1 MRFGFIR
8 KHMETFEV
16 GVMCDVLE
24 VSRSGYYAWL
34 RRPPSARSQET
45 ARRTEMVRQIHAESR
60 GTYGAP
66 RVHAAMQARGETCG
80 KNQVARIMRCNG
92 LSSKRKRRFR
102 ATTNSKHKL
111 PVAPNLLEQ
120 DFSAS
125 APNSVWLA
133 DITYIPTE
141 EGWLYLATEKDLF
154 SRRIVGYAMSDSV
167 GAQLAVDALRMA
179 LGRRNPP
186 PGLIHHSDRG
196 VQYASRGFQQLL
208 GEHGI
213 RCSMSGKGNC
223 YDNAPM
229 ESFFGTLKN
238 EMVHH
243 EHFATRAAARLAI
256 FEYIET
262 FYNPERLHSSLH
274 YQSPVEFERAT
285 MRKEA

>member
-45 ARRTEMVRQIHAESR
+45 ARRTEVVRQIHAESR

-111 PVAPNLLEQ
+111 SMVTFCDGLSFTLYDGLL
-120 DFSAS
+120 
-125 APNSVWLA
+125 
-133 DITYIPTE
+133 
-141 EGWLYLATEKDLF
+141 
-154 SRRIVGYAMSDSV
+154 DS
-167 GAQLAVDALRMA
+167 G
-179 LGRRNPP
+179 GR
-186 PGLIHHSDRG
+186 GDGGS
-196 VQYASRGFQQLL
+196 
-208 GEHGI
+208 
-213 RCSMSGKGNC
+213 K
-223 YDNAPM
+223 
-229 ESFFGTLKN
+229 
-238 EMVHH
+238 
-243 EHFATRAAARLAI
+243 
-256 FEYIET
+256 
-262 FYNPERLHSSLH
+262 
-274 YQSPVEFERAT
+274 
-285 MRKEA
+285 